1 MLILL
6 PGRFMGKRFVFFKQ
20 FPSGLVLVTG
30 FVAWMSLSVGVSWP
44 CGGRGLGG
52 WSVCGR

>member
-20 FPSGLVLVTG
+20 FPSRLVLVTG